1 MDKCHR
7 KWPVIIRINVTGI
20 NSFTRVYFSFV
31 FLQGVQED
39 QRKWRGES
47 MLLQKRENRIQK
59 RSSGCR
65 FSITGRHTRI
75 ILATL
80 QENTTVWNTVFFLF
94 SPQLTLYL
102 GKRDYVDNVSVV
114 DKVGTFLLCA
124 HTERM
129 LTKYRYNNITT
140 TLLPA
145 EGVVKLDPK
154 DFGDRKGNNNNILPS
169 WSIRCYKP
177 SAWRNGSVLFA
188 LSVCAAGV
196 CLPLR

>member
-1 MDKCHR
+1 MACDYKDKCYRH
-7 KWPVIIRINVTGI
+7 KQFYKSIFFLCLSTGC
-20 NSFTRVYFSFV
+20 SRRPAEMEGWVDASSET
-31 FLQGVQED
+31 GEQE
-39 QRKWRGES
+39 S
-47 MLLQKRENRIQK
+47 L
-59 RSSGCR
+59 GCR
-65 FSITGRHTRI
+65 FSITFMHTSRHTRI
-75 ILATL
+75 ILAIL

-129 LTKYRYNNITT
+129 VTKYRYNNITT

-169 WSIRCYKP
+169 WSIWCYKP
-177 SAWRNGSVLFA
+177 SAWSNGSVLFA